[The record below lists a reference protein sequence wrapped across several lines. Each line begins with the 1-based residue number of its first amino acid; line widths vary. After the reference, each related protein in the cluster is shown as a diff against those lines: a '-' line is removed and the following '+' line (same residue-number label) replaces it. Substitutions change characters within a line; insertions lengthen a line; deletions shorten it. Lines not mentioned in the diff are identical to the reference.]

1 MRINKYIELHAHL
14 DGAITVDIA
23 KELSKLQD
31 IKLNANNDEQ
41 LLNMLSVPS
50 TCNSLNDFLKCFDLP
65 LTLLQTEK
73 AITTAVYR
81 VLENMRKDNVVYA
94 ELRFAPQLHTKCGL
108 TQSMA
113 VKAAIKGIEKASI
126 PANIILCCMRGD
138 NNDTENNTTVEIAHD
153 MLTKHGGVVAL
164 DLAGAEGLYPTSKYT
179 KIFEKA
185 NKYGI
190 PFTIHA
196 GEADGVESVISAID
210 MGAVRIGHGVRI
222 AGNEEVMKMIA
233 DKKIY
238 LEMCP
243 TSNKIT
249 KAIQDMRDYPIIDFL
264 NKGIKVT
271 VNTDDSAI
279 ERTTLSDEF
288 RYLEKEFGLSKKQ
301 ELDIFNNSIEAAFTT
316 QEIKEKLK
324 KII

>member
-1 MRINKYIELHAHL
+1 
-14 DGAITVDIA
+14 
-23 KELSKLQD
+23 
-31 IKLNANNDEQ
+31 
-41 LLNMLSVPS
+41 
-50 TCNSLNDFLKCFDLP
+50 
-65 LTLLQTEK
+65 
-73 AITTAVYR
+73 
-81 VLENMRKDNVVYA
+81 
-94 ELRFAPQLHTKCGL
+94 
-108 TQSMA
+108 
-113 VKAAIKGIEKASI
+113 
-126 PANIILCCMRGD
+126 
-138 NNDTENNTTVEIAHD
+138 
-153 MLTKHGGVVAL
+153 
-164 DLAGAEGLYPTSKYT
+164 
-179 KIFEKA
+179 
-185 NKYGI
+185 
-190 PFTIHA
+190 
-196 GEADGVESVISAID
+196 
-210 MGAVRIGHGVRI
+210 
-222 AGNEEVMKMIA
+222 MKMIA

-288 RYLEKEFGLSKKQ
+288 RYLEKEFGLTKKQ